1 MAKREPQQP
10 GPDPERLKLDDEDWG
25 DAVDKALKKPRPK
38 DGWPKGDDK
47 QPPPDLDGGKSDD
60 R

>member
-1 MAKREPQQP
+1 MSEPDQKQP

-25 DAVDKALKKPRPK
+25 DAVGKALKKPRPK
-38 DGWPKGDDK
+38 GGWPKSDDK
-47 QPPPDLDGGKSDD
+47 EPPPDRDSSKSDD